1 MPNEMTSKH
10 NPTHGSPSSAKT
22 SINTNYNKQIR
33 NTTTTKVR
41 SLFFHM
47 EKHFSQHIFTMNT
60 KREVKK
66 HSLGAHEKVH
76 LKKMSSNGEDQQQ
89 ADWIDPIYLALKMA
103 NEMAQRRRSSLKSP
117 QQTGAHCNAKSPQLS
132 QMNSYDSNEF
142 SRSSRDSL
150 FTRKQSCCQI
160 SLTNSSMTSSSR
172 SSPGSIAPVA
182 VQSSPNLTSQKS
194 TESNES
200 DPYDSKSSR
209 VTAQHIRKLGMK
221 MKSFSLDCEQPS
233 ETAGFSQLKGGHCF
247 KVRPISK
254 QYSSEYNDDDSALE
268 SDVSSSSNINF
279 ITAKNANQVSPTVY
293 IVTHDF
299 RAKFVDELDLK
310 KGERVMVLDKSDPD
324 WWQGYKSN
332 EIIGRFPS
340 TCTSRIYMNERPM
353 QVVQN
358 LNLWDGSVNL
368 RLYRD
373 QVVFAQNE
381 DEDGLVLVR
390 TEKHRRINCPAN
402 YLLPLG
408 NK

>member
-1 MPNEMTSKH
+1 
-10 NPTHGSPSSAKT
+10 
-22 SINTNYNKQIR
+22 
-33 NTTTTKVR
+33 
-41 SLFFHM
+41 
-47 EKHFSQHIFTMNT
+47 
-60 KREVKK
+60 
-66 HSLGAHEKVH
+66 
-76 LKKMSSNGEDQQQ
+76 MSSNGEDQQQ

-172 SSPGSIAPVA
+172 SSPGSIAPV
-182 VQSSPNLTSQKS
+182 
-194 TESNES
+194 
-200 DPYDSKSSR
+200 

>member
-1 MPNEMTSKH
+1 MDQRRHSIMLGQIPIFRKKFEQRNMPNEMTSKH

-22 SINTNYNKQIR
+22 SINTNYNKQ
-33 NTTTTKVR
+33 
-41 SLFFHM
+41 
-47 EKHFSQHIFTMNT
+47 
-60 KREVKK
+60 EVKK

>member
-172 SSPGSIAPVA
+172 SSPGSIAPV
-182 VQSSPNLTSQKS
+182 
-194 TESNES
+194 
-200 DPYDSKSSR
+200 

-233 ETAGFSQLKGGHCF
+233 ETA
-247 KVRPISK
+247 
-254 QYSSEYNDDDSALE
+254 EYNDDDSALE

-279 ITAKNANQVSPTVY
+279 IT
-293 IVTHDF
+293 
-299 RAKFVDELDLK
+299 
-310 KGERVMVLDKSDPD
+310 
-324 WWQGYKSN
+324 GYKSN

>member
-1 MPNEMTSKH
+1 
-10 NPTHGSPSSAKT
+10 
-22 SINTNYNKQIR
+22 
-33 NTTTTKVR
+33 
-41 SLFFHM
+41 
-47 EKHFSQHIFTMNT
+47 
-60 KREVKK
+60 
-66 HSLGAHEKVH
+66 
-76 LKKMSSNGEDQQQ
+76 MSSNGEDQQQ

-268 SDVSSSSNINF
+268 SDVSSS
-279 ITAKNANQVSPTVY
+279 
-293 IVTHDF
+293 
-299 RAKFVDELDLK
+299 

-358 LNLWDGSVNL
+358 LNLWDGSV
-368 RLYRD
+368 
-373 QVVFAQNE
+373 VFAQNE